1 MSGRPTRQYV
11 GRFGTWTK
19 PTAYNGSGQCSIM
32 GASILKHAPH
42 KIAVAETRSQTGA
55 KILLCADCL
64 SYVEAYQWAI
74 STGVEHLSE
83 HKLLALAFVWRAE
96 AGYVLPTP
104 LAYRGSFAE
113 LGQVKHALTSLVK
126 SGHIKRIGNTYL
138 MRDACPSCFRRGCS
152 AECVLHFASQDFA
165 VRREAHV

>member
-1 MSGRPTRQYV
+1 MSGRPTRQHV
-11 GRFGTWTK
+11 SRFGKWSAPK
-19 PTAYNGSGQCSIM
+19 PHVAQCTVK
-32 GASILKHAPH
+32 GASVLKHTDGDMR
-42 KIAVAETRSQTGA
+42 AVAETINLETGA

-74 STGVEHLSE
+74 TTGVEHLSE
-83 HKLLALAFVWRAE
+83 HKLLALAYVWRAE

-104 LAYRGSFAE
+104 LAYRGSFAM
-113 LGQVKHALTSLVK
+113 LGAVANALKSLAK
-126 SGHIKRIGNTYL
+126 SGHIKRIGNAYL
-138 MRDACPSCFRRGCS
+138 MHDACPSCFRRGCS